1 MPPSFH
7 SNSHKQPSQQ
17 SKHQLLP
24 IPAPELNLN
33 PNMTQNPG
41 W

>member
-1 MPPSFH
+1 ML
-7 SNSHKQPSQQ
+7 SQYGAEE
-17 SKHQLLP
+17 KHELLP
-24 IPAPELNLN
+24 IPQGEVSLN

>member
-1 MPPSFH
+1 MIGFKKNKSE
-7 SNSHKQPSQQ
+7 
-17 SKHQLLP
+17 LLP
-24 IPAPELNLN
+24 IPEKEMSLN